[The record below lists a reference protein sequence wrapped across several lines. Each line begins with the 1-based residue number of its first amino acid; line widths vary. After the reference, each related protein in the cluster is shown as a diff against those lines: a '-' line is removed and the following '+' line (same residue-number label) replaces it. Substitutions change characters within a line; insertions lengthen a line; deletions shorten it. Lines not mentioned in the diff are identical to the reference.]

1 MRVLFVF
8 FFIVHFSFL
17 LKSQREYFQQEVTN
31 IIEVSLDDKNHILQA
46 KIEIKYKN
54 NSPDILDKIP
64 FHIWP
69 NAYSNK
75 NTAFAKQ
82 KLLHRSTKFYDAKLE
97 SLGSLDSYEFQVDGA
112 LATVQKHKVHSDIVY
127 LILPKP
133 LKPGESIVIKTPF
146 SVKLPDSY
154 SRLGHVGESYQITQW
169 YPKPAVYDH
178 KGWHEFPYLDQGEF
192 YSEFGDYDVK
202 ITLPKNYV
210 VGATGAIQDQSEID
224 FLQSM
229 HDKTSESIKTS
240 TPLFTTVPVSVSEL
254 KTLHFKAENV
264 HDFAW
269 FADKTFMVQKSQVK
283 LKSGKLV
290 DTYAMFTKL
299 GVWNDAVN
307 YVSRS
312 IAFYSEH
319 VGDYPWPQATAVH
332 SALSAGGGMEYPMI
346 TVIGDAD
353 TPKSLDDVI
362 THEVGHNWFYGIL
375 ASNERE
381 HPFMDEGLNTYYE
394 NRYLKTYYN
403 DESRFIPENISK
415 FLKSEYSEKELVY
428 LLSARSFIDQY
439 PNQHSSNFTAI
450 NYGTDV
456 YMKTANLFEFLEKS
470 LGTDL
475 FDETMK
481 TYYETW
487 KFRHPYP
494 ENLENIFNAK
504 VGTKADWLFD
514 YFLTTNK
521 KVDYKLCKYHH
532 TNEQSELTLVNKEKI
547 PSPVK
552 ISGLKDDKIVFEQWV
567 DGFVGKQKIK
577 IPNSVIDKL
586 VIDKDNVS
594 FDLRRHNNQMRTSGL
609 FKKIEPLK
617 INFLPILD
625 NPLKTEIGILPVIG
639 WNAYDR
645 TMIGVH
651 LCQPF
656 LPAKNFNL
664 EITPLYSF
672 GTKSLVG
679 MAKTSY
685 TKYFEDGLLHH
696 IKLNLFGKTFGF
708 EKVNVGG
715 EILKY
720 RQVTPSVVFELRKKP
735 ATMKSSNVTYKFY
748 WIQDDYVDYVD
759 TLQLIRKV
767 ENTVHQL
774 YYGYQDP
781 NILGRT
787 KLKTGL
793 QYQAY
798 KDVLGVAQ
806 SYIRADLDYRKSY
819 RYMKNRYFDA
829 RFFGS
834 MFLYNTERES
844 VSIATR
850 RDYSFT
856 QGSVGLAYQPYSDLT
871 NEELF
876 LGRTL
881 ESGLWSQQIAV
892 QNGGFK
898 LAHGITQANNLGNTN
913 ILLASIN
920 LSSDLPFKYVG
931 NIIRPYFDLGFYEPN
946 QTTDSKVLMSGGI
959 NIKFPLDIINI
970 YFPLYHSKNIS
981 DLYKSIDHYSYA
993 KEIVFSLRLKIP
1005 SLNDI
1010 LSSTSF

>member
-1 MRVLFVF
+1 
-8 FFIVHFSFL
+8 
-17 LKSQREYFQQEVTN
+17 
-31 IIEVSLDDKNHILQA
+31 
-46 KIEIKYKN
+46 
-54 NSPDILDKIP
+54 
-64 FHIWP
+64 
-69 NAYSNK
+69 
-75 NTAFAKQ
+75 
-82 KLLHRSTKFYDAKLE
+82 
-97 SLGSLDSYEFQVDGA
+97 
-112 LATVQKHKVHSDIVY
+112 
-127 LILPKP
+127 
-133 LKPGESIVIKTPF
+133 
-146 SVKLPDSY
+146 
-154 SRLGHVGESYQITQW
+154 
-169 YPKPAVYDH
+169 
-178 KGWHEFPYLDQGEF
+178 
-192 YSEFGDYDVK
+192 
-202 ITLPKNYV
+202 
-210 VGATGAIQDQSEID
+210 
-224 FLQSM
+224 
-229 HDKTSESIKTS
+229 
-240 TPLFTTVPVSVSEL
+240 
-254 KTLHFKAENV
+254 
-264 HDFAW
+264 
-269 FADKTFMVQKSQVK
+269 
-283 LKSGKLV
+283 
-290 DTYAMFTKL
+290 
-299 GVWNDAVN
+299 
-307 YVSRS
+307 
-312 IAFYSEH
+312 
-319 VGDYPWPQATAVH
+319 
-332 SALSAGGGMEYPMI
+332 
-346 TVIGDAD
+346 
-353 TPKSLDDVI
+353 
-362 THEVGHNWFYGIL
+362 
-375 ASNERE
+375 
-381 HPFMDEGLNTYYE
+381 
-394 NRYLKTYYN
+394 
-403 DESRFIPENISK
+403 
-415 FLKSEYSEKELVY
+415 
-428 LLSARSFIDQY
+428 
-439 PNQHSSNFTAI
+439 
-450 NYGTDV
+450 
-456 YMKTANLFEFLEKS
+456 
-470 LGTDL
+470 
-475 FDETMK
+475 
-481 TYYETW
+481 
-487 KFRHPYP
+487 
-494 ENLENIFNAK
+494 
-504 VGTKADWLFD
+504 
-514 YFLTTNK
+514 
-521 KVDYKLCKYHH
+521 
-532 TNEQSELTLVNKEKI
+532 VNKEKI
-547 PSPVK
+547 PAPVK
-552 ISGLKDDKIVFEQWV
+552 ISGLKDDKVVFEQWV